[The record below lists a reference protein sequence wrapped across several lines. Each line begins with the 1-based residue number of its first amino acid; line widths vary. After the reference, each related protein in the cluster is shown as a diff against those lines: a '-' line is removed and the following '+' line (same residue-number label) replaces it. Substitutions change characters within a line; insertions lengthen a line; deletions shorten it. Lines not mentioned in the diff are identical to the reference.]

1 MCSYIFF
8 LFHVVRK
15 YATKK
20 RLRNSD
26 TITILIVVFITLYK
40 LFDD

>member
-1 MCSYIFF
+1 MA
-8 LFHVVRK
+8 LGNNK

-20 RLRNSD
+20 ILRNSD